1 MEGIYKE
8 QKELNHL
15 PVISNPSLL
24 TTRDSKQIS
33 RKQKKLIVL
42 HNYATLQTCA
52 CIMREMKDASTDIII
67 VSNEVFC
74 KEAIAKD
81 FEKHFSRGCNI
92 IEVTNLPLISIIQR
106 LVYRLLEKNS
116 FVARD
121 ADHIVFTLLSEYS
134 RGSATVVHMLSS
146 LMQNSDGNSRT
157 GFELSKQLL
166 KLHIAHLKLY
176 SSLREDSS
184 RTKMQNCEEIMI
196 EKACLSSPQNLEQP
210 STENTQLAYNST
222 SSIIECSG
230 MLEIETPSLL
240 TRKNIL
246 QVQKENV
253 PYAPVEVS
261 SAISNTTQPII
272 RAETEQNFI
281 TVQTP
286 IHPLHLYI
294 NDLLSN
300 IFSLPANQLLNTLV
314 ITGPIPLPLFYVE
327 ELNNLVTNAVI
338 SNEEKIMQELQE
350 FIPESPMNQL
360 AKGGVIRNSC
370 YPLVYHKDLDPK
382 NLTSN
387 VQLVFIPKLIC
398 DAVKYQMDDTAKI
411 LSTICAQRALENLLN
426 NNEVDLIQLHCVL
439 ILCNQLY
446 NTCIQEFHDHE
457 FSKELLITN
466 QKLMLTISQRYKF
479 S

>member
-1 MEGIYKE
+1 MEGIYEE
-8 QKELNHL
+8 QKELDHL

-24 TTRDSKQIS
+24 TTRDSKHIS

-81 FEKHFSRGCNI
+81 FDKHFSRGCNI

-134 RGSATVVHMLSS
+134 RGSPTVVHMLSS
-146 LMQNSDGNSRT
+146 LMQNSDDNSRT
-157 GFELSKQLL
+157 GFELCKHVL
-166 KLHIAHLKLY
+166 KLHIAHLKLC
-176 SSLREDSS
+176 SRLKGDSS
-184 RTKMQNCEEIMI
+184 STKMLNCEENIMM
-196 EKACLSSPQNLEQP
+196 EKACPSSPQNLEQP
-210 STENTQLAYNST
+210 SKENAQLVYKST
-222 SSIIECSG
+222 SSIIESSS
-230 MLEIETPSLL
+230 MLEIEIPSLL
-240 TRKNIL
+240 TRKNIP
-246 QVQKENV
+246 QVQIENA

-272 RAETEQNFI
+272 RAETEQNLI
-281 TVQTP
+281 TVQAP

-314 ITGPIPLPLFYVE
+314 VTGPIPLPLFYVE

-338 SNEEKIMQELQE
+338 SNEEKMMQELQE

-398 DAVKYQMDDTAKI
+398 DAVKYQMDHTDKV

-426 NNEVDLIQLHCVL
+426 NNEVDQLHYVL
-439 ILCNQLY
+439 ILCNQLH
-446 NTCIQEFHDHE
+446 NTCIQEFNDHK
-457 FSKELLITN
+457 FSEELLITN
-466 QKLMLTISQRYKF
+466 QKLMLTISQRYKI